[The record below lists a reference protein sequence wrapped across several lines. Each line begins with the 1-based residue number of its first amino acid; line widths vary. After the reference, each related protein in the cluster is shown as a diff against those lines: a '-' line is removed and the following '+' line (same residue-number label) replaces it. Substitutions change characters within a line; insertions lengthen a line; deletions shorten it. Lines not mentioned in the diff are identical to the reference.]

1 MNDIVTFGI
10 LPLYLYLLFLE
21 LELDPS
27 CIFIKYFFSMK
38 FRSQIDEIK
47 LIRGDTLR

>member
-21 LELDPS
+21 LEDPS

-38 FRSQIDEIK
+38 FTSQIDEIK